1 MASIDE
7 SDTIIQTVI
16 FQLSYCSFLF
26 YSEHGRTKKYDN
38 EVSNKNTSALTK
50 DVVNLAR
57 HFIQSF
63 VIFSVYF
70 ALFCVDGN
78 FDEIPQLKIW
88 GKIWIFSF
96 RINWIHFILSR
107 RMCCNVYIVEITN
120 KKKKPF
126 VYVIQANIIFFF
138 YELSGKYGKLFYG
151 CKKQEIKRTFF
162 LLFTVWELLDLS
174 GLLVFLHALAILLLK
189 AI

>member
-1 MASIDE
+1 MNLVPLFRLLYFS
-7 SDTIIQTVI
+7 SVI
-16 FQLSYCSFLF
+16 VRFYFILSLG
-26 YSEHGRTKKYDN
+26 GRKNYDN

-63 VIFSVYF
+63 VIFSIYF

-107 RMCCNVYIVEITN
+107 RMCYYCAHSGNY
-120 KKKKPF
+120 KSKKKPF
-126 VYVIQANIIFFF
+126 VYVVQANIIFFF
-138 YELSGKYGKLFYG
+138 YFLFLWVVGKIWKIVLW
-151 CKKQEIKRTFF
+151 
-162 LLFTVWELLDLS
+162 L
-174 GLLVFLHALAILLLK
+174 
-189 AI
+189 

>member
-1 MASIDE
+1 MNLIPL
-7 SDTIIQTVI
+7 
-16 FQLSYCSFLF
+16 FRLLYFSFLVIVRF
-26 YSEHGRTKKYDN
+26 YSILSLRGRKNYDD
-38 EVSNKNTSALTK
+38 EVSNKNMSALTK

-107 RMCCNVYIVEITN
+107 RMCCNVYIVAITN
-120 KKKKPF
+120 KKETF
-126 VYVIQANIIFFF
+126 CVCGTSEYYFLFLWVV
-138 YELSGKYGKLFYG
+138 GKIWKIVLW
-151 CKKQEIKRTFF
+151 
-162 LLFTVWELLDLS
+162 L
-174 GLLVFLHALAILLLK
+174 
-189 AI
+189 